1 MVYTYPQKVRKIL
14 RIAIPSAANSLLDI
28 IVLALGMAFMGR
40 FGQEYLVA
48 LSVSTQFIMLFFALN
63 AVFYVGT
70 NAQIS
75 RLYGARDS
83 QSARLAFS
91 TLITLCLLCSA
102 PIIALA
108 FLLISPFIAW
118 MKVSSDSSALIEIF
132 LLITIW
138 SIPAMLLRNIIVSAF
153 AAIGDTLS
161 VFIVRIFSTGF
172 CIGANI
178 VLIFGL
184 ELDIVGAALSGVL
197 TYVLELGVFAWLV
210 WKKGRFFFESWRLA
224 LEWRYVKA
232 ALRIGIPAGFER
244 FLTLGSLVLTTKFIA
259 SFGDLA
265 VAGSQIGMRIEA
277 FVLMP
282 GFGFM
287 VAAMALTGQNLGA
300 GRIQAAM
307 DLHKTILQIASIIMG
322 VLGVLIAVF
331 AIPLSEIFYRDE
343 QVAQIALWYLIAVG
357 FSQVPLVVVFVL
369 DGVLRGAGITKLS
382 LALNA
387 CSVWGF
393 RILPIWLGIWCGLG
407 VWWVFVMIF
416 IETYIRAFVF
426 YLAYKKGVWKKQG
439 RF

>member
-1 MVYTYPQKVRKIL
+1 MVYTYPQKMRKIL
-14 RIAIPSAANSLLDI
+14 RIAIPSGANSLLDI
-28 IVLALGMAFMGR
+28 LVLALGMFFMGR

-48 LSVSTQFIMLFFALN
+48 LSVSTQFIMIFFAIN
-63 AVFYVGT
+63 AIFYVGT

-75 RLYGARDS
+75 RLYGARDKE
-83 QSARLAFS
+83 SAKAVFS
-91 TLITLCLLCSA
+91 TLISLCLLCSA
-102 PIIALA
+102 PIVLLA
-108 FLLISPFIAW
+108 FLLIDPFIAW
-118 MKVSSDSSALIEIF
+118 MQVSAESSELISVF
-132 LLITIW
+132 LLIAIW
-138 SIPAMLLRNIIVSAF
+138 SLPPMLLRNIIISAF

-161 VFIVRIFSTGF
+161 VFIVRIFSTIF
-172 CIGANI
+172 CVLAN
-178 VLIFGL
+178 VALIFGL
-184 ELDIVGAALSGVL
+184 GLDIVGAALSGLL
-197 TYVLELGVFAWLV
+197 TYVLELGILAWLA
-210 WKKGRFFFESWRLA
+210 WKKGRFFFGGWRLQ
-224 LEWRYVKA
+224 LVWRYVQR
-232 ALRIGIPAGFER
+232 ALEIGIPAGFER

-300 GRIQAAM
+300 NRVQVAM
-307 DLHKTILQIASIIMG
+307 DLHKAILQIASAVMG
-322 VLGVLIAVF
+322 ILGVLIAVF

-343 QVAQIALWYLIAVG
+343 QVAQVALWYLIAVG

-382 LALNA
+382 LLLNA

-416 IETYIRAFVF
+416 VETYIRAGLF
-426 YLAYKKGVWKKQG
+426 YLAYKKGVWKK
-439 RF
+439 